1 MSCGSGNLWRQG
13 RIFLLKVTAALW
25 PWQLLIGAHFTGIWF
40 TWIIHLCR
48 CWLIRTND
56 NGYYDVR
63 RCLSLCCEMQ
73 FHSCDIDRNDYLK
86 PPQDYVSVVTVCL
99 SAPSRCISF
108 VGHHVTSFSV
118 EPPVRFWQNQE
129 RRVKL
134 SFAHWKKSQAPLK
147 LENAGRRMW
156 RSPPRLVLPQV

>member
-1 MSCGSGNLWRQG
+1 MLFWLRMHPDVLRLGEFVKTGKDFFIESYRCPVTLTTAYRSSFYWYLVYLNNTPVHGNRSFEG
-13 RIFLLKVTAALW
+13 
-25 PWQLLIGAHFTGIWF
+25 
-40 TWIIHLCR
+40 WI
-48 CWLIRTND
+48 IRTND

-63 RCLSLCCEMQ
+63 RCLSLCCEIQ

-118 EPPVRFWQNQE
+118 EPPVRFWQNQRAE
-129 RRVKL
+129 
-134 SFAHWKKSQAPLK
+134 S
-147 LENAGRRMW
+147 
-156 RSPPRLVLPQV
+156 